1 MFNNRLG
8 KKGSASVEF
17 PFFCIVIV
25 LMIGLMVKVAHLSLA
40 EKRLLVELHGRLLH
54 QLDGVSCLEDYRDRP
69 DLMMNSGILS
79 AASNQ
84 HYFIGWDG
92 VSIQPKRNMAFVWE
106 DICQ

>member
-1 MFNNRLG
+1 MFSNYI
-8 KKGSASVEF
+8 KQKGSASVEF

-40 EKRLLVELHGRLLH
+40 EQRLLIGLHGRFLH
-54 QLDGVSCLEDYRDRP
+54 ALDGVSCLENYRDRG
-69 DLMMNSGILS
+69 DLMMSSGILS
-79 AASNQ
+79 AAGNQ

-92 VSIQPKRNMAFVWE
+92 VSIQPKRKMAFVSE